1 MKNAIAFI
9 IGFTGFL
16 LLMGAAGSDC
26 DGKCME
32 NALPLGEVILYS
44 LIGLAMMVVGC
55 FIGGAFN
62 GERQ

>member
-1 MKNAIAFI
+1 MKNTIAVI
-9 IGFTGFL
+9 IGFAGFL